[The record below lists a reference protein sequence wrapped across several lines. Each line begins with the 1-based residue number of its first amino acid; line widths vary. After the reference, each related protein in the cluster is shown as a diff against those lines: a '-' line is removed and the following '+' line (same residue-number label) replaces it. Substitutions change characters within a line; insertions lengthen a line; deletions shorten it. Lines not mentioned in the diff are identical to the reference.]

1 MKSGVLTYKGNV
13 MHIVGETKGPSTEG
27 KIFVATDA
35 VYDNEK
41 NETKVEFDEV
51 TPQQMGFPE

>member
-1 MKSGVLTYKGNV
+1 